1 MTYAHLAQ
9 TTEGMS
15 WWLGRRLQGRCVV
28 SEVDDNGGGWVEEEE
43 CAFRSTELGPST
55 SPHLLEAE
63 TPG

>member
-1 MTYAHLAQ
+1 MLTWKESQ
-9 TTEGMS
+9 TTEGTAWS
-15 WWLGRRLQGRCVV
+15 LGRRLQGRCVV
-28 SEVDDNGGGWVEEEE
+28 SEVDDNAGGWAEEEV